1 MSEEVRILSMF
12 MQGKTFDEIASELG
26 IERRRVES
34 VVNSILGQRAE
45 EERDEQFTSFEDEL
59 LSLYLMQ
66 KRRVMRYLNLE
77 KNMRIPL
84 PETKD
89 NLVILLKILE
99 VMWKVQKGG
108 RLDLMDMKRSI
119 FDVESV

>member
-89 NLVILLKILE
+89 NLVILIKILE

-108 RLDLMDMKRSI
+108 KLDLIDLKRSI